1 MRKLKEI
8 FIEYKKSINW
18 TMFFGWCLLFNFGLS
33 LDNWSIFNFF
43 LLNLLFFVISIAVYL
58 KWKYKLY

>member
-1 MRKLKEI
+1 MKKLKEI
-8 FIEYKKSINW
+8 FTEYKKSIKW